1 MQLTDST
8 PTQVA
13 DDATL
18 SQHIGGADIPALLI
32 TTAHLTGNYAL
43 LRNEWRPENEFGVA
57 VSGMSVETEAKV
69 RELCLEA
76 LGQFRDSG
84 APLPP
89 TPTFDEVHQIATW
102 VMGAPIE
109 PFVPLIYEEV
119 VVDDFDQRRPTWHK
133 DALAPEREFSVAIIG
148 AGESGLLTGLRLQQA
163 GVPFTIYEKNAEVG
177 GTWYENDY
185 PGCRVDCNSFFYS
198 FACARGD
205 WPDYYATNTDVLDY
219 LKSFALEHGLYE
231 HIQLSAEVTHCHWQD
246 DTDKWELT
254 VRSTDGERVHQSELL
269 VSAVGQLNRPSMPDI
284 PSQEQFKG
292 PSFHTAR
299 WDHSVDTDGKTI
311 GVIGT
316 GATALQ
322 VIPQLA
328 ENAAHVKI
336 FARTTPWL
344 LPTPLL
350 HEKVSDD
357 TTWLLQNLP
366 LYALWYRVT
375 LAIPGAFG
383 MLDGVIVD
391 PTYPPTEKAVSAVN
405 EAVRA
410 TLTEWLEDQF
420 ADRPELREFVI
431 PDSPVGGKRIVRD
444 NGTWVETLK
453 KKNVEIVKQRIDA
466 VTSKGL
472 ACVDGSEHE
481 CDVIVYG
488 TGFRAAEFLMPM
500 EVKGRNGADLHKLWD
515 TDDARAFLGSTVP
528 QFPNLFMMYG
538 PNTNQV
544 VHGGSAVLWSEFA
557 VTYVLDA
564 VRLLLSSGA
573 CALDVTEEAYTRYS
587 ERVDEA
593 NAHRAWGFSKV
604 NSWYKNSKGR
614 VAQNYPFSSA
624 ELWQRT
630 SKVALADYHVTSA
643 RPSRD

>member
-8 PTQVA
+8 PTQLA
-13 DDATL
+13 DDAIL
-18 SQHIGGADIPALLI
+18 RQHIGGADIPTLLI
-32 TTAHLTGNYAL
+32 TTAHLTSDYAL
-43 LRNEWRPENEFGVA
+43 LKDEWRPEIEFGAA
-57 VSGMSVETEAKV
+57 VSGMSAETEAEV
-69 RELCLEA
+69 RELCLKR
-76 LGQFRDSG
+76 LGHFRDSG

-89 TPTFDEVHQIATW
+89 TPTFDEVHRISTW
-102 VMGAPIE
+102 VMGTPIE
-109 PFVPLIYEEV
+109 PFVPLVYEEV

-133 DALAPEREFSVAIIG
+133 DDLAPEREFSVAIIG
-148 AGESGLLTGLRLQQA
+148 AGESGLLTALRLQQA

-177 GTWYENDY
+177 GTWYENNY

-205 WPDYYATNTDVLDY
+205 WPDYYAKSTDVLDY

-231 HIQLSAEVTHCHWQD
+231 HIQLNTEVTSCRWQD
-246 DTDKWELT
+246 DGDHWELT
-254 VRSTDGERVHQSELL
+254 VSSPEGERVHRSELL
-269 VSAVGQLNRPSMPDI
+269 VSAVGQLNRPSLPDI
-284 PSQEQFKG
+284 PGQERFEG

-299 WDHSVDTDGKTI
+299 WDHSVDTDGKCV

-350 HEKVSDD
+350 HEKVSSD

-366 LYALWYRVT
+366 LYSLWYRVT

-391 PTYPPTEKAVSAVN
+391 PAYPPTEKAVSAVN

-410 TLTEWLEDQF
+410 TLTAWLEDQF

-444 NGTWVETLK
+444 NGAWIETLK
-453 KKNVEIVKQRIDA
+453 KKNVEIIKQRIEE

-472 ACVDGSEHE
+472 ACADGSEHE

-500 EVKGRNGADLHKLWD
+500 EVKGRHGADLHELWD

-557 VTYVLDA
+557 VTYTLDA

-573 CALDVTEEAYTRYS
+573 GALEVTERAYTRYN
-587 ERVDEA
+587 ERVDA
-593 NAHRAWGFSKV
+593 ASLHRAWGFSKV
-604 NSWYKNSKGR
+604 SSWYKNSKGR
-614 VAQNYPFSSA
+614 VSQNYPFSSA

-630 SKVALADYHVTSA
+630 NKVALTDYHVTPA
-643 RPSRD
+643 RAGRA